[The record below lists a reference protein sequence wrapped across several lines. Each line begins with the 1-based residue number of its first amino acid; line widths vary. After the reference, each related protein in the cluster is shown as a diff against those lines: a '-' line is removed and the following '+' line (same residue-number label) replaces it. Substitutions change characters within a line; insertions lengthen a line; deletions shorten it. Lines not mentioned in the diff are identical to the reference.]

1 MGNKEA
7 FIDLLNRYL
16 SNTITAE
23 EEQAFLKMVN
33 EHADDPVFEDLL
45 WESYQQSGEMQFWSD
60 EYRKLFAER
69 IMKRIQDDI
78 AIPVTAPV
86 VALGSSRKRF
96 AIAAAILVLIAA
108 GAYLW
113 LQPKPAAT
121 KEMKSV
127 AAKNEIMPGREGA
140 VLTLGDG
147 SKLVLDSMNK
157 GIVANEK
164 GATVLLDKGLLSYD
178 AVESPVTETAWNTM
192 TTPRGRQFQLI
203 LPDGSKV
210 WLNAGSS
217 LRYPTSFTTN
227 ERMVEL
233 EGEAYFEIEKNAG
246 KPFKV
251 QTPDGPEVEVL
262 GTRFNI
268 NAYKNE
274 KVIATTLLE
283 GMVRVNAF
291 RQSLVLKP
299 RQQASTNAG
308 EQSTERTEADINKVM
323 AWKNGYF
330 DFNNEELPLVL
341 RQVERWYDI
350 DVQYEGDIPDM
361 TFKGKMDRKVQLSD
375 VINSLKNLGINTR
388 LENRTLVILGKKS

>member
-308 EQSTERTEADINKVM
+308 EQSTKRTEADINKVM